1 MALLPFIGRVFAE
14 LTGEGFFVSLRFFSF
29 FFVVFGIL
37 LVGRGMGA
45 AVRLRAR
52 LRRRGGRRGAA
63 QGHAWRRAVFCCAEN
78 GSVLCGK
85 YSSTLRRV
93 LCGTPECRA
102 GFSGRSFPS
111 FRYGLRT
118 IALLNET
125 STQRYV
131 TRRGLKS
138 VFLFVSLRLEN
149 ELLISIIYRIYEEM
163 FLIGMRSVC
172 LWLG

>member
-1 MALLPFIGRVFAE
+1 MFLYVSSFPLLWFSA
-14 LTGEGFFVSLRFFSF
+14 FFSWGGGWELPCACAPVCGVVAEGVALRRPLHGGVPFLLCGERERTLRQVLAYSPQSTVRSSGVPGGLLRPVFPF
-29 FFVVFGIL
+29 FP
-37 LVGRGMGA
+37 
-45 AVRLRAR
+45 LRA
-52 LRRRGGRRGAA
+52 GA
-63 QGHAWRRAVFCCAEN
+63 
-78 GSVLCGK
+78 
-85 YSSTLRRV
+85 
-93 LCGTPECRA
+93 
-102 GFSGRSFPS
+102 
-111 FRYGLRT
+111 

-138 VFLFVSLRLEN
+138 VFLFVSLRQEN